1 MQPGGHVFRAV
12 FAKVSGDLSL
22 VLETQVTSIETPTSA
37 YRDKKPL
44 FAFRK
49 QQRRIKDAYQG
60 KCRVATWPTH
70 QLLYLRLPKCGN
82 SSVVAALP
90 NAELGRLRPAKLS
103 SSFEDW
109 TTFTFVRNPWSR
121 LVSTY
126 RQKVAHGAT
135 TSRLREGVFEGF
147 LESGI
152 PVYTGISFEDFCEL
166 ACSFPDRETEKHL
179 QSQSYVLMHK
189 GEAVVK
195 IVGRVETIDEDWR
208 RIAAIVGISLELPR
222 LNVSNA
228 GGAHYREYYRDSR
241 LVNLVGDRYADDVA
255 NFDYDF

>member
-1 MQPGGHVFRAV
+1 MQEA
-12 FAKVSGDLSL
+12 
-22 VLETQVTSIETPTSA
+22 QVTSIETPTSS
-37 YRDKKPL
+37 YGDTKPL

-60 KCRVATWPTH
+60 KCRVAIWPKH

-90 NAELGRLRPAKLS
+90 NPELRRLRPGKLS
-103 SSFEDW
+103 GFFEDW

-126 RQKVAHGAT
+126 RQKVAEGAT

-152 PVYTGISFEDFCEL
+152 PVYSGITFEDFCEL

-195 IVGRVETIDEDWR
+195 IIGRVETISEDWQ
-208 RIAAIVGISLELPR
+208 RIAALAEISVALPR

-228 GGAHYREYYRDSR
+228 EGAHYREYYRDSH